1 MEEFASELIGKP
13 LLSRN
18 GERIGY
24 VKNIQTDKKLV
35 RIRNLECCDEDE
47 EEFILPVSAI
57 AQLGKDAAIVKSLS
71 AAGCKNCISAP
82 FGIEVFSETGDK
94 LGTLADF
101 VRENFVITHYILS
114 DGQKVPADRLVSAA
128 DSAIVDLSGTAVRRP
143 PRAAKKRTA
152 RALPQISEGNGADAE
167 EQTAGTAATATAT
180 ESDYEVLIAEE
191 ANFEQTPAAQEVR
204 FSRPSA
210 HKMAGSAL
218 LTGKTLPA
226 PLVDARGN
234 VIAAAGATVTPDII
248 RRALAHN
255 KLFALT
261 LLCTEQYR

>member
-13 LLSRN
+13 LLSRS

-114 DGQKVPADRLVSAA
+114 GGQKVPADRLVSAA

-143 PRAAKKRTA
+143 PRAAKKK
-152 RALPQISEGNGADAE
+152 NG
-167 EQTAGTAATATAT
+167 TSLAT
-180 ESDYEVLIAEE
+180 
-191 ANFEQTPAAQEVR
+191 NF
-204 FSRPSA
+204 
-210 HKMAGSAL
+210 G
-218 LTGKTLPA
+218 GK
-226 PLVDARGN
+226 
-234 VIAAAGATVTPDII
+234 
-248 RRALAHN
+248 RR
-255 KLFALT
+255 
-261 LLCTEQYR
+261 RR

>member
-114 DGQKVPADRLVSAA
+114 GGQKVPADRLVSAA

-143 PRAAKKRTA
+143 SRAAKKRTA
-152 RALPQISEGNGADAE
+152 RALPQISEGNGADAA
-167 EQTAGTAATATAT
+167 EQTAGTAAT

>member
-1 MEEFASELIGKP
+1 M
-13 LLSRN
+13 
-18 GERIGY
+18 
-24 VKNIQTDKKLV
+24 
-35 RIRNLECCDEDE
+35 
-47 EEFILPVSAI
+47 
-57 AQLGKDAAIVKSLS
+57 
-71 AAGCKNCISAP
+71 
-82 FGIEVFSETGDK
+82 
-94 LGTLADF
+94 
-101 VRENFVITHYILS
+101 RENFVITHYILS
-114 DGQKVPADRLVSAA
+114 GGQKVPADRLVSAA
-128 DSAIVDLSGTAVRRP
+128 DSAIVDLSGTA
-143 PRAAKKRTA
+143 A
-152 RALPQISEGNGADAE
+152 
-167 EQTAGTAATATAT
+167 TAAAT